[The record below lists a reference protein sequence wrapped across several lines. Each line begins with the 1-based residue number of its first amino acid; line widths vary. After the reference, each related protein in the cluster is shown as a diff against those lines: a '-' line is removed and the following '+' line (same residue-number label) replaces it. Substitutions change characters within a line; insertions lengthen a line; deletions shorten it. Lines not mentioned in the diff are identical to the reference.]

1 MTTGIG
7 LARAYYDDVV
17 RPLLEAWRPGLPHA
31 AARLGSGSDVLGL
44 DDETSR
50 DHDWG
55 LRLTLLVD
63 EPDVATVDAQLE
75 ATLPAEHRGLPTRF
89 ATTWEPVVRHRVEVA
104 TPRGFARSRLGLD
117 PVTDLDAAGWLS
129 LTGQSVLEVTAGA
142 VFHDGPGELTA
153 IRETLRW
160 YPHDLWLHVLAA
172 EWARVGQELPFVG
185 RTGVRGDDAGS
196 RVLTARLAGSLL
208 RLGLLLERRWP
219 PYPKWLGTA
228 FAGTPSAAAAGPH
241 LDRALAA
248 GTWQERDAALGD
260 ACDAL
265 HERQR
270 DVGLPALDGPATEP
284 FFGRP
289 SRGLRGLPEVLRD
302 AAGDAVRG
310 LPAAVEQW
318 VDAVDVLMDGRRRV
332 ALTRAAVGEAP
343 SVEPVETPEV
353 VSTGST
359 DEAPGQASA
368 RACSSSK
375 LPVTRKVMRRATETP
390 WSPNRS

>member
-1 MTTGIG
+1 MITGID
-7 LARAYYDDVV
+7 LARAYHDDVV
-17 RPLLEAWRPGLPHA
+17 RPLLAAWRPGLRYA

-63 EPDVATVDAQLE
+63 EADVEAVDAHLE
-75 ATLPAEHRGLPTRF
+75 AALPAEHAGLPVRF
-89 ATTWEPVVRHRVEVA
+89 ATTWDPVVRHRVEVA
-104 TPRGFARSRLGLD
+104 TPRGLARSRLGLD
-117 PVTDLDAAGWLS
+117 PISDLDAAGWLS

-153 IRETLRW
+153 LRQRLAW
-160 YPHDLWLHVLAA
+160 YPDDLWLHVLAA

-185 RTGVRGDDAGS
+185 RTGARGDDLGS
-196 RVLTARLAGSLL
+196 RVLAGRLAGSLM

-228 FAGTPSAAAAGPH
+228 FAGTPASTTAGPH

-248 GTWQERDAALGD
+248 PSWQERDAALGD

-270 DVGLPALDGPATEP
+270 EAGLPALDGLATEP
-284 FFGRP
+284 FFARP
-289 SRGLRGLPEVLRD
+289 SRGLRGVPELLRD
-302 AAGDAVRG
+302 AAGPDVRG

-318 VDAVDVLMDGRRRV
+318 VDAVDVLMDGPRRV
-332 ALTRAAVGEAP
+332 ALTRAG
-343 SVEPVETPEV
+343 
-353 VSTGST
+353 G
-359 DEAPGQASA
+359 
-368 RACSSSK
+368 
-375 LPVTRKVMRRATETP
+375 
-390 WSPNRS
+390 

>member
-1 MTTGIG
+1 VTPRVLATSGRGKGSVTVARRWQHGRVTTGIG
-7 LARAYYDDVV
+7 LAGAYYDDAV

-63 EPDVATVDAQLE
+63 DSDVAAVDGYLE
-75 ATLPAEHRGLPTRF
+75 GALPAEHDGLPTRF
-89 ATTWEPVVRHRVEVA
+89 ATTWDPVVRHRVEVA

-117 PVTDLDAAGWLS
+117 PTTDLDAVGWLS

-142 VFHDGPGELTA
+142 VFHDGPGELTRV
-153 IRETLRW
+153 RERLRW
-160 YPHDLWLHVLAA
+160 YPDDVWLHVLAA

-185 RTGVRGDDAGS
+185 RTGARGDDVGS
-196 RVLTARLAGSLL
+196 RVLAARLVGSLL

-228 FAGTPSAAAAGPH
+228 FAGTPSAATAGPH

-248 GTWQERDAALGD
+248 PTWQDRDAALGE

-270 DVGLPALDGPATEP
+270 DLGLPALAGRATEP
-284 FFGRP
+284 FFDRP
-289 SRGLRGLPEVLRD
+289 FRGLRGLPELLRD
-302 AAGDAVRG
+302 AAGDTVHG
-310 LPAAVEQW
+310 LPSAVEQW
-318 VDAVDVLMDGRRRV
+318 VDAVDVLTDGPRRV
-332 ALTRAAVGEAP
+332 AV
-343 SVEPVETPEV
+343 VTP
-353 VSTGST
+353 
-359 DEAPGQASA
+359 
-368 RACSSSK
+368 R
-375 LPVTRKVMRRATETP
+375 
-390 WSPNRS
+390 

>member
-1 MTTGIG
+1 MTTGTG
-7 LARAYYDDVV
+7 LAQTYHDDVV
-17 RPLLEAWRPGLPHA
+17 RPLLRAWRPGMPYA

-63 EPDVATVDAQLE
+63 EADVAAVDAHLE
-75 ATLPAEHRGLPTRF
+75 AALPAEHAGLPVRF
-89 ATTWEPVVRHRVEVA
+89 GTTWDPVVRHRVEVA
-104 TPRGFARSRLGLD
+104 TPRGFAASRLGLD
-117 PVTDLDAAGWLS
+117 PTTDLDAAGWLA
-129 LTGQSVLEVTAGA
+129 LTGQSVLEVTAGP

-153 IRETLRW
+153 IRERLRW
-160 YPHDLWLHVLAA
+160 YPDDLWLHVLAA

-196 RVLTARLAGSLL
+196 RVLAARLAGSLL

-228 FAGTPSAAAAGPH
+228 FAGTPSAATAGPH

-248 GTWQERDAALGD
+248 ATWQERDAALGD

-270 DVGLPALDGPATEP
+270 ALGLPALDGPATGP
-284 FFGRP
+284 FFDRP
-289 SRGLRGLPEVLRD
+289 FRGLRGVPELLRER
-302 AAGDAVRG
+302 AGDAVRG

-318 VDAVDVLMDGRRRV
+318 VDAVDVLMDGPRRV
-332 ALTRAAVGEAP
+332 ALARAEAGR
-343 SVEPVETPEV
+343 S
-353 VSTGST
+353 
-359 DEAPGQASA
+359 SA
-368 RACSSSK
+368 R
-375 LPVTRKVMRRATETP
+375 
-390 WSPNRS
+390 

>member
-1 MTTGIG
+1 VTTGTG
-7 LARAYYDDVV
+7 LAQAYHDDVV
-17 RPLLEAWRPGLPHA
+17 RPLLQAWRPGLPYA

-63 EPDVATVDAQLE
+63 EADVAAVDTHLE
-75 ATLPAEHRGLPTRF
+75 AALPAEHAGLPVRF
-89 ATTWEPVVRHRVEVA
+89 ATTWDPAERHRVEVA
-104 TPRGFARSRLGLD
+104 TPRGFAASRLGLD
-117 PVTDLDAAGWLS
+117 PTTDLDAAGWLA
-129 LTGQSVLEVTAGA
+129 LTGQSVLEVTAGP

-153 IRETLRW
+153 IRERLRW
-160 YPHDLWLHVLAA
+160 YPDDLWLHVLAA

-196 RVLTARLAGSLL
+196 RVLAARLAGSLL

-228 FAGTPSAAAAGPH
+228 FAGTPSAATAGPH

-248 GTWQERDAALGD
+248 ATWQERDAALGD

-270 DVGLPALDGPATEP
+270 EVGLPALDGPATGP
-284 FFGRP
+284 FFDRP
-289 SRGLRGLPEVLRD
+289 FRGLRGVPELLRER
-302 AAGDAVRG
+302 AGDVVRG

-318 VDAVDVLMDGRRRV
+318 VDGVDVLMDGPRRV
-332 ALTRAAVGEAP
+332 ALARAEAGR
-343 SVEPVETPEV
+343 S
-353 VSTGST
+353 
-359 DEAPGQASA
+359 SA
-368 RACSSSK
+368 R
-375 LPVTRKVMRRATETP
+375 
-390 WSPNRS
+390 

>member
-1 MTTGIG
+1 MTTGID
-7 LARAYYDDVV
+7 LSRAYHDDVV
-17 RPLLEAWRPGLPHA
+17 RPLLQAWRPGLPYA
-31 AARLGSGSDVLGL
+31 AGRLGSGSDVLGL
-44 DDETSR
+44 DDATSR

-63 EPDVATVDAQLE
+63 ERDVAAVDAHLE
-75 ATLPAEHRGLPTRF
+75 AGLPAEHAGLPVRF
-89 ATTWEPVVRHRVEVA
+89 ATTWDPVVRHRVEVA
-104 TPRGFARSRLGLD
+104 TPRGFARSRLGID
-117 PVTDLDAAGWLS
+117 PTTDLDAAGWLA

-142 VFHDGPGELTA
+142 VFHDGPGELA
-153 IRETLRW
+153 AVRDRLAW
-160 YPHDLWLHVLAA
+160 YPHDVWLHVLAA

-196 RVLTARLAGSLL
+196 RVLAARLAGSLL

-228 FAGTPSAAAAGPH
+228 FAGTPAATTAGPH

-248 GTWQERDAALGD
+248 ETWQERDAALGA

-270 DVGLPALDGPATEP
+270 ELGLPSLDGPATEP
-284 FFGRP
+284 FFDRP
-289 SRGLRGLPEVLRD
+289 SRGLRALPELLRD

-318 VDAVDVLMDGRRRV
+318 VDAVDVLMDGPRRV
-332 ALTRAAVGEAP
+332 ALVRGLVGAAP
-343 SVEPVETPEV
+343 PVP
-353 VSTGST
+353 
-359 DEAPGQASA
+359 
-368 RACSSSK
+368 R
-375 LPVTRKVMRRATETP
+375 
-390 WSPNRS
+390 

>member
-1 MTTGIG
+1 MTTATTGTG
-7 LARAYYDDVV
+7 LARAFHDDVV
-17 RPLLEAWRPGLPHA
+17 RPLLVAWRPGLRYA
-31 AARLGSGSDVLGL
+31 AGRLGSGSDVLGL

-55 LRLTLLVD
+55 LRLTLLADD
-63 EPDVATVDAQLE
+63 EDVAAVDAHLE
-75 ATLPAEHRGLPTRF
+75 AALPAEHAGLPVRF
-89 ATTWEPVVRHRVEVA
+89 ATTWDPVVRHRVEVA
-104 TPRGFARSRLGLD
+104 TPRGFAASRLGLD
-117 PVTDLDAAGWLS
+117 PTTDLDAAGWLA

-153 IRETLRW
+153 IRARLAW
-160 YPHDLWLHVLAA
+160 YPDDVWLHVLAA
-172 EWARVGQELPFVG
+172 EWARIGQELPFVG

-196 RVLTARLAGSLL
+196 RVLAARLAGSLL

-228 FAGTPSAAAAGPH
+228 FAGTPSAQTAGPH

-248 GTWQERDAALGD
+248 TTWQERDAALGA

-270 DVGLPALDGPATEP
+270 EVGLPALDGPATEA
-284 FFGRP
+284 FFDRP
-289 SRGLRGLPEVLRD
+289 SRGLRGVPELLGG

-318 VDAVDVLMDGRRRV
+318 VDAVDVLTDARRRV
-332 ALTRAAVGEAP
+332 ALVRGLAEVAP
-343 SVEPVETPEV
+343 IPP
-353 VSTGST
+353 
-359 DEAPGQASA
+359 
-368 RACSSSK
+368 R
-375 LPVTRKVMRRATETP
+375 
-390 WSPNRS
+390 

>member
-1 MTTGIG
+1 MTTATTGTG
-7 LARAYYDDVV
+7 LARAFHDDVV
-17 RPLLEAWRPGLPHA
+17 RPVLVAWRPGLRYA
-31 AARLGSGSDVLGL
+31 AGRLGSGSDVLGL

-63 EPDVATVDAQLE
+63 DEDVAAVDAHLE
-75 ATLPAEHRGLPTRF
+75 AALPAEHAGLPVRF
-89 ATTWEPVVRHRVEVA
+89 ATTWDPVVRHRVEVA
-104 TPRGFARSRLGLD
+104 TPRGFAASRLGLD
-117 PVTDLDAAGWLS
+117 PTTDLDAAGWLA

-153 IRETLRW
+153 IRARLAW
-160 YPHDLWLHVLAA
+160 YPDDVWLHVLAA
-172 EWARVGQELPFVG
+172 EWARIGQELPFVG

-196 RVLTARLAGSLL
+196 RVLAARLAGSLL

-228 FAGTPSAAAAGPH
+228 FAGTPSAQTAGPH

-248 GTWQERDAALGD
+248 TTWQERDAALGA

-270 DVGLPALDGPATEP
+270 EVGLPALDGPATEA
-284 FFGRP
+284 FFDRP
-289 SRGLRGLPEVLRD
+289 SRGLRGVPELLGG

-318 VDAVDVLMDGRRRV
+318 VDAVDVLTDARRRV
-332 ALTRAAVGEAP
+332 ALVRGLAEVAP
-343 SVEPVETPEV
+343 IPP
-353 VSTGST
+353 
-359 DEAPGQASA
+359 
-368 RACSSSK
+368 R
-375 LPVTRKVMRRATETP
+375 
-390 WSPNRS
+390 